1 MRECFGSSLPGES
14 HEDKN
19 PRLRVR
25 IPLHVGLQ
33 RHRAAGSRLNVEATC
48 KAEQPLVAGDPNP
61 YEGCMKDEMDAE
73 RQLQSMWKS
82 AAAAHRETCGQ
93 EAQIGGS
100 PSYVD
105 MLTCLQ
111 MAQGSTPTIA
121 PRRRRTPN

>member
-1 MRECFGSSLPGES
+1 MKTRTLVCASAFLCLWGYSATAQQV
-14 HEDKN
+14 
-19 PRLRVR
+19 PRLN
-25 IPLHVGLQ
+25 I
-33 RHRAAGSRLNVEATC
+33 EATC

-111 MAQGSTPTIA
+111 MAQGSTPTVP
-121 PRRRRTPN
+121 PRRPRAPN